1 MSTKSYDHALVDAI
15 ADQAG
20 LTGRLRL
27 GFTNTAASS
36 AMEGMVLTVAELR
49 AGAEIAA
56 GRLDAEAYIAAS
68 IRISTAGRA
77 EHP

>member
-1 MSTKSYDHALVDAI
+1 MSTSSYDRALVDAA

-20 LTGRLRL
+20 LTGRVRL

-36 AMEGMVLTVAELR
+36 AMEGMVLTVDELR

-68 IRISTAGRA
+68 IKTLTAERGA
-77 EHP
+77 HP

>member
-1 MSTKSYDHALVDAI
+1 MSTSSYDHALVDAA

-36 AMEGMVLTVAELR
+36 AMEGMVLTVDELR

-56 GRLDAEAYIAAS
+56 GRVDAEAYIAAA
-68 IRISTAGRA
+68 IKTATAGRA